1 MRRMGD
7 FAADTRVDG
16 SSGAYTATL
25 SRDWEIWGPNGG
37 YLAAI
42 ALRAA
47 GTETSLRRPA
57 TFTCQFLS
65 VADFGAVD
73 LAVRTLR
80 EAKRAAAVAVSMSQ
94 KGRAILEA
102 LAWIID
108 DAAQGLE
115 HDVTSMPAAPAPET
129 LPSYEELQLEGYP
142 WFPFWRNIETREI
155 GRRDDRSVT
164 GPPVWRAWLRY
175 RPVATF
181 DDPFVD
187 AARAV
192 VLLDTMSWPAAC
204 QMHTFPTP
212 YVAPS
217 LDVSV
222 QFHRRAP
229 LSEWLLCD
237 TRAPLA
243 TGGLIGS
250 QAQVW
255 SADGQLVATGI
266 SQLFCRPNPM
276 YPRP

>member
-16 SSGAYTATL
+16 DGGVYTATL

-47 GTETSLRRPA
+47 GAATSLRRPA

-80 EAKRAAAVAVSMSQ
+80 GSKRAAALGVSMSQ
-94 KGRAILEA
+94 NGRAILEA

-108 DAAQGLE
+108 DAANGLE
-115 HDVTSMPAAPAPET
+115 HDVTGMPSVPAVET
-129 LPSYEELQLEGYP
+129 LASYEELQPEGYP
-142 WFPFWRNIETREI
+142 WFPFWRNLETREI
-155 GRRDDRSVT
+155 GRRTDRSLT
-164 GPPVWRAWLRY
+164 GPPVWQAWMRY
-175 RPVATF
+175 RPVAAF

-192 VLLDTMSWPAAC
+192 VLLDTMSWPAAS
-204 QMHTFPTP
+204 QQHTFPPP

-229 LSEWLLCD
+229 RSEWLLCD

-255 SADGQLVATGI
+255 SEDGQLLASGI
-266 SQLFCRPNPM
+266 SQLFCRPNPL
-276 YPRP
+276 YPQP